1 MKDLTY
7 SNGEL
12 FAVLKNKGVI
22 LLENATKATEVM
34 LEALANIFLRLEIN
48 EPINVLTDDQC
59 NELLNWDAEK
69 FRKSVQNL
77 S

>member
-1 MKDLTY
+1 
-7 SNGEL
+7 
-12 FAVLKNKGVI
+12 
-22 LLENATKATEVM
+22 M